1 MFNRMKMKGKMILVF
16 VLLVVMAGLPSVFC
30 LNRLRVLNN
39 EYQVAMKNY
48 GFSQGDIGNAML
60 ALTTTNS
67 LTHDIVSYENQAD
80 LKKANNDKEK
90 EIEKYEKYIK
100 QVEKAIVDENIMAI
114 YKEAIDTSEDFFAE
128 CEDNIKFC
136 NTMDTNNTVDYS
148 KIEHKLVNELAPAYE
163 KAYEKWELLMQTMVS
178 SGDKNSEMIN
188 SDNNS
193 TYVLIIVAT
202 VLDVIVA
209 IIIGVFIANK
219 ISNPLKACAE
229 RIKLLAKGDLKSS
242 TPKLKEE
249 DEIGELANSLEE
261 LVSIL
266 KNIIEDEHYVLGNM
280 AEGDFNVYSRCED
293 SYVGDFFELLDSIR
307 LIRGRLSE
315 TLKEIDVASEHVSVG
330 SEQVASGAQELA
342 QGATEQASAIEELN
356 ATIASIAN
364 QIKENAINAGQAS
377 EIAKNSA
384 DEVEHS
390 NMQMNEMIEA
400 MNEITETSNKI
411 AKIIKTIDDIAFQTN
426 ILALNAAVEAA
437 RAGEAGKGFAVVADE
452 VRNLAGKSAEAAQN
466 TTQLIESSINAVAN
480 GTKIADMTAESLH
493 AVVDATNNST
503 LLINQIAQASD
514 EQAKSI
520 EEATKGLEQ
529 ISCVVQTNSATS
541 EESAAASEELSAQ
554 ASKMRDLISKFNLER
569 KGGNRKAK
577 RSNKET
583 YSTSNDDFDDFIGNI
598 DLGDEDG
605 FSLGSK
611 Y

>member
-1 MFNRMKMKGKMILVF
+1 MFNKMKMKGKMIFVF
-16 VLLVVMAGLPSVFC
+16 VLVVVMAGLPIVFT

-39 EYQVAMKNY
+39 TYSQAIVDY

-60 ALTTTNS
+60 ALTKTNS
-67 LTHDIVSYENQAD
+67 LTHDIVSYEDEND
-80 LKKANNDKEK
+80 IKKANTNKEN
-90 EIEKYEKYIK
+90 ELEAYNKYVELVGKVVKDDNIKAKY
-100 QVEKAIVDENIMAI
+100 D
-114 YKEAIDTSEDFFAE
+114 EAIDVSEEFFE
-128 CEDNIKFC
+128 ESESVI
-136 NTMDTNNTVDYS
+136 DYS
-148 KIEHKLVNELAPAYE
+148 NSLDTEDTYDYKKIEHKLVNDLTPAYE
-163 KAYEKWELLMQTMVS
+163 KAYEKWEELMETMVNA
-178 SGDKNSEMIN
+178 GDKNSEKISSEN
-188 SDNNS
+188 VS
-193 TYVLIIVAT
+193 TYIIIIVVT
-202 VLDVIVA
+202 VLDVIIA
-209 IIIGVFIANK
+209 IIIGIITANR
-219 ISNPLKACAE
+219 ISTPLRLCAE
-229 RIKLLAKGDLKSS
+229 RISNLAKGDLKSS
-242 TPKLKEE
+242 TPNVKEN
-249 DEIGELANSLEE
+249 DEIGQLASSLKE
-261 LVSIL
+261 LVEKL

-293 SYVGDFFELLDSIR
+293 NYVGDFFEILNSMRTIR
-307 LIRGRLSE
+307 SRLSE
-315 TLKEIDVASEHVSVG
+315 TLTEIDVASEHVSVG

-384 DEVEHS
+384 NEVEHS
-390 NMQMNEMIEA
+390 NQQMNEMILA

-466 TTQLIESSINAVAN
+466 TTQLIESSINAVSN

-503 LLINQIAQASD
+503 ELINQIAQASD

-569 KGGNRKAK
+569 KGGKRKSK
-577 RSNKET
+577 KSSDLYVSSN
-583 YSTSNDDFDDFIGNI
+583 NDFDDFIGNI
-598 DLGDEDG
+598 DLGDDDG
-605 FSLGSK
+605 ISLGSK